1 MTPEIQAR
9 VRALATSEAAR
20 VFPVDLNNEDAS
32 LEPDAAWNALNA
44 AFSFNL
50 IGEEVGDGF
59 TEIDLLFRDAYRL
72 EMAKR
77 WLAECERRLG
87 EGRRPIQIAHHAGVT
102 VALCNDGTI
111 MRWESGQKWSMLP
124 EVPQWEPAP

>member
-1 MTPEIQAR
+1 VSPETQAR
-9 VRALATSEAAR
+9 VRALATTEAAR
-20 VFPVDLNNEDAS
+20 AFPVGLNNEDAG
-32 LEPDAAWNALNA
+32 LEPEAAWNALNA
-44 AFSFNL
+44 AFPANL
-50 IGEEVGDGF
+50 NVEETGDGF
-59 TEIDLLFRDAYRL
+59 TEMDLLFRDAYRL

-87 EGRRPIQIAHHAGVT
+87 EGRRAIQVAHHAGVT

-111 MRWESGQKWSMLP
+111 MQWKSGQVWTMLP